1 MYPLIKKG
9 KQTDNFNDED
19 VWDLGWEFKHARL
32 HRAFRVLQGSVT
44 KRLLVA
50 NGMDLVRMTVLALIQ
65 LIASMFADS
74 SALLLHVS
82 PTHVFVVNMAQ
93 SN

>member
-9 KQTDNFNDED
+9 ALKEGFNDED

-32 HRAFRVLQGSVT
+32 HKAFRVLQGSVT

-50 NGMDLVRMTVLALIQ
+50 NGMDLVRMTFLALIQ
-65 LIASMFADS
+65 LIASM
-74 SALLLHVS
+74 LICI
-82 PTHVFVVNMAQ
+82 
-93 SN
+93 